1 MIVVDASV
9 AVKWFLE
16 EPGSE
21 AAGQLLEGKEGL
33 TAPQLI
39 RLEVAGAF
47 TRRARAGQLE
57 SSDAQRLWTRWFDE
71 VARGVLSLVDDAVL
85 LPAAVAHALAL
96 RHPLQDC
103 LYLAL
108 AEELG
113 APLVTS
119 DRRLAERAPEHFR
132 VRLLGA

>member
-16 EPGSE
+16 EPASDE
-21 AAGQLLEGKEGL
+21 AGQLLEGKEGL

-57 SSDAQRLWTRWFDE
+57 STDAQQLCTRWFDE
-71 VARGVLSLVDDAVL
+71 VARGVVSLVDDAVL
-85 LPAAVAHALAL
+85 LPAAVAQALAIQ
-96 RHPLQDC
+96 HPLPDC
-103 LYLAL
+103 LYLVL

-113 APLVTS
+113 ASLVTS
-119 DRRLAERAPEHFR
+119 DRRLAERAPER
-132 VRLLGA
+132 LGVRLLGT